1 MISCLV
7 LAYNEE
13 LYLEENL
20 KNIENLFEKII
31 IVNDC
36 STDNT
41 KNILKKFT
49 SEKYVIIHNKKN
61 YGAGKSME
69 IGIREFL
76 NSDSNYLIKIDGDG
90 QFKKIDVEKL
100 IDLTKSNF
108 DFVKCDRFWDKGIEG
123 DIPTIRYIGN
133 SLASLLIKV
142 STGNWKINDPLNGLF
157 LFSKKSIKDFYIPK
171 MFKKYG
177 YPFFVNTFMNKKV
190 LTEKIKAGQINNTII
205 YRDEESKLRPSIM
218 LLKLIFY
225 TLISFIKK
233 IKTKLKYSYLQ
244 LSALLDIL
252 FITFFI
258 ASNYSFIK
266 LILIIFD
273 LSLGSKAS
281 WLFLN
286 IFLFLLSLLTLLY
299 SQLYE
304 KKVFETIYKIL

>member
-20 KNIENLFEKII
+20 KNIESLFEKII

-100 IDLTKSNF
+100 IDLAKSNF
-108 DFVKCDRFWDKGIEG
+108 DFVKCDRFWEKGIEG

-171 MFKKYG
+171 MFQKYG